1 MCKEEKIIQRTI
13 DNMFSKLLNAFTKKI
28 REKAKEEEKIKELDS
43 LMEKVKKGNDATA
56 KDLLDIIHEESDD
69 DI

>member
-13 DNMFSKLLNAFTKKI
+13 DNMFSKLLNAFAKKI

-69 DI
+69 DK